1 MTPWPRQ
8 EVRKTL
14 RFLGYHVARDEA
26 EVIQIIVLLY
36 YGPGGK
42 PALEAYGA
50 RVQPILHE
58 HGGRMVSAS
67 RPSEPRDGDPDA
79 IDIIHFDDQARYEA
93 FRADPRHAGLI
104 EMRQDAIRDV
114 RLYITDQ
121 FVTYID

>member
-1 MTPWPRQ
+1 M
-8 EVRKTL
+8 
-14 RFLGYHVARDEA
+14 
-26 EVIQIIVLLY
+26 IQIVVLLY
-36 YGPGGK
+36 HGPGGK
-42 PALEAYGA
+42 PALDAYGA

-79 IDIIHFDDQARYEA
+79 VDIVHFDTMTAYEA
-93 FRADPRHAGLI
+93 FRADGRHADLI
-104 EMRQDAIRDV
+104 EMRQAAIRDV

>member
-1 MTPWPRQ
+1 M
-8 EVRKTL
+8 
-14 RFLGYHVARDEA
+14 
-26 EVIQIIVLLY
+26 IQIIVLLY
-36 YGPGGK
+36 RGPGGDD
-42 PALEAYGA
+42 ALAAYGA
-50 RVQPILHE
+50 KVQPILHE

-79 IDIIHFDDQARYEA
+79 IDIVHFDDMASYEA

-104 EMRQDAIRDV
+104 EMRQQAIREV